1 MIAKK
6 RKLLELKNKKTKNQ
20 THNKKNNQN
29 EWLMKQNAGISLGI
43 VNVTRV
49 IVNYSA
55 PFLCQDRI

>member
-1 MIAKK
+1 M
-6 RKLLELKNKKTKNQ
+6 RKLLEFKTKKTKNQ
-20 THNKKNNQN
+20 THNKKNQN

-55 PFLCQDRI
+55 PFLYQDRI